1 LGVAAPGLLVVLIA
15 ALIGYGVSHDPVPA
29 FGGVGLVL
37 LLTVTGLAGLDRLT
51 VIVLAA
57 LPWMVL
63 LIDLTPRLTL
73 TLTAAFAALLLLLR
87 SPRFGEEKHDFP
99 WLAAWLFALAVLAQ
113 AAQSTTSNQLIE
125 AAKYSLFPAMA
136 LLVAS
141 PTSRTRLVTM
151 RNALLGSGVAAMAA
165 DGLAIV
171 LHVGRIGSYYG
182 VGEQLGLT
190 AESPHEIALLGVMVA
205 IACLLTVRDVRW
217 RILGAA
223 ISATPAL
230 ATGVRSP
237 LVALVVSLL
246 VVMVRARFRPSMLLS
261 VAVIAGAVIFSGVG
275 SIIAT
280 RYAHS
285 QVTGEYASINSA
297 GSGRGGI
304 WEASVDTWIRSGPL
318 RVAFGDGLNAVER
331 ITQQRLQN
339 TVTAQS
345 DVVAM
350 LVELGLLGLVAW
362 LAVWLAIV
370 RSKVNWLVLLPLV
383 SYAVTNGALQ
393 YVGAV
398 VFGIALAGA
407 CGTTPN
413 PTLPRLPGLA
423 KRYGTADQ

>member
-1 LGVAAPGLLVVLIA
+1 
-15 ALIGYGVSHDPVPA
+15 
-29 FGGVGLVL
+29 
-37 LLTVTGLAGLDRLT
+37 VTGLAGLDRLT
-51 VIVLAA
+51 VLVMAA
-57 LPWMVL
+57 LPWLVL
-63 LIDLTPRLTL
+63 LIDFTPTLTL

-87 SPRFGEEKHDFP
+87 SRRVGEEQHDFP
-99 WLAAWLFALAVLAQ
+99 WLAVWLFAVAVLAQ
-113 AAQSTTSNQLIE
+113 AAQSTTSSQLIE
-125 AAKYSLFPAMA
+125 AAKYSLLPAMA
-136 LLVAS
+136 LVVAS

-151 RNALLGSGVAAMAA
+151 RNALLGSAVAAMAV

-171 LHVGRIGSYYG
+171 LHIGRIGSYYG

-190 AESPHEIALLGVMVA
+190 AESPHEIALVGVTAA
-205 IACLLTVRDVRW
+205 IACLLTVRDLRW
-217 RILGAA
+217 RVLGAA
-223 ISATPAL
+223 ICATPAL

-246 VVMVRARFRPSMLLS
+246 VVMVRARFRPSMLLA

-275 SIIAT
+275 SIIVT
-280 RYAHS
+280 RYARS
-285 QVTGEYASINSA
+285 QATGELASINSA

-304 WEASVDTWIRSGPL
+304 WETSVRTWIGSGPL
-318 RVAFGDGLNAVER
+318 SVAFGDGLNAVER

-339 TVTAQS
+339 TFTPQS
-345 DVVAM
+345 DVVGM

-362 LAVWLAIV
+362 LAVWLAIL

-383 SYAVTNGALQ
+383 SYAVTNGAQQ

-413 PTLPRLPGLA
+413 PSLSGIRGFG
-423 KRYGTADQ
+423 KGYDTAED